1 MQSHSEQD
9 QTAILVG
16 LFHKESSSL
25 QGTLVVWNE
34 KFRPLIALKHGIH

>member
-16 LFHKESSSL
+16 LFHKEPSSL

-34 KFRPLIALKHGIH
+34 KFRPLNALKHGIH